1 MVMENPWL
9 NISAADYEAHMS
21 SPKADQLAFLGRT
34 FKEALEKHDCS
45 KVALLGCA
53 TGNGLEYINSNE
65 TEKVTAMDINPEYL
79 EIVRQRYEK
88 TVPGLA
94 IIEADL
100 QICKPEKQ
108 AYSLIYAGLI
118 FEYLSPHKVLPGIA
132 DGLHRNGVM
141 VAVLQL
147 HSKGQ
152 KQVTDTPY
160 ASLKKLESIMQL
172 VSPQDFGAMANEA
185 GLKELKGR
193 NVTLNSGKP
202 FYIGT
207 YIKM

>member
-1 MVMENPWL
+1 MENPWL
-9 NISAADYEAHMS
+9 NIPAADYEAHMS
-21 SPKADQLAFLGRT
+21 SPNVDQRAFLGRT
-34 FKEALEKHDCS
+34 FKEALEKHDCG

-53 TGNGLEYINSNE
+53 TGNGLEYINSE
-65 TEKVTAMDINPEYL
+65 ATEKVTAIDINPEYL

-88 TVPGLA
+88 TVSGLA
-94 IIEADL
+94 LIEADL
-100 QICKPEKQ
+100 QICKLEKQ

-118 FEYLSPHKVLPGIA
+118 FEYLSPRKVLPGIA

-152 KQVTDTPY
+152 KQITDTPY
-160 ASLKKLESIMQL
+160 ANLKKLESIMQL
-172 VSPQDFGAMANEA
+172 VSPQDFWAMAHDA
-185 GLKELKGR
+185 GLHELEAET
-193 NVTLNSGKP
+193 VTLESGKP

-207 YIKM
+207 FAKR